1 MNYTQSLNLIA
12 SLKINRE
19 QEEEFMELAKLVFP
33 PLARETKWQLT
44 SLKSFPEENVQTID
58 IQNLWKTNEE
68 TTEQVESELNRAM
81 ETLTQNIADYQ
92 RQLEMLDA
100 LIVEETINYATGYTI

>member
-1 MNYTQSLNLIA
+1 MNYTRKLTLIA

-33 PLARETKWQLT
+33 PLASETKWQLT
-44 SLKSFPEENVQTID
+44 SLKSFPEENVQTIN
-58 IQNLWKTNEE
+58 IQNLWRTNDE
-68 TTEQVESELNRAM
+68 TTEQVETGLHRAI
-81 ETLTQNIADYQ
+81 ETLTQNVADYQ

-100 LIVEETINYATGYTI
+100 LIVEETISYATGYTI